1 MLGRKH
7 TRAEYLAV
15 MLITAGVALFS
26 LKPGTVGEAL
36 GKEGGAD
43 GENRLFGLALVRVR
57 CPGARGWGGRGGLIA
72 FCIP

>member
-26 LKPGTVGEAL
+26 LKPGTIGEAL
-36 GKEGGAD
+36 GKEGGGD
-43 GENRLFGLALVRVR
+43 GENRIVGLALVR
-57 CPGARGWGGRGGLIA
+57 GKRGLSPRHVLD
-72 FCIP
+72 